1 MGWIIFLK
9 INKVKFDGEIEGGN
23 FMINMVNIVYYVYNF
38 GGYKVIK
45 FVIFCKVLIFN
56 FM

>member
-9 INKVKFDGEIEGGN
+9 INKVKFVGEIEGGN

-45 FVIFCKVLIFN
+45 FVFFC
-56 FM
+56 

>member
-45 FVIFCKVLIFN
+45 FVFFLLSFN
-56 FM
+56 F